1 MTPIVRHRLT
11 EKDTETLTAHC
22 SVCGFVAIRKSGT
35 GYQCAVKKA
44 QAHKTWA
51 GANPQKAAVN
61 RRHRSEH
68 LLTNKDRDNM
78 TARCQKCGDVKLV
91 PWGRGVVCGN
101 LAAIRRNVQEAS
113 SQGACRECWIIDG
126 SKVWLTADGVCPACT
141 AWDASSGP
149 RPPERRDTGGRD
161 AADLRFIG
169 FDPEFDATDPEPYGA
184 GFSIAGEVDPY
195 DIPEHESAVRGW
207 KTLGSRRP
215 WNEA

>member
-1 MTPIVRHRLT
+1 MSENVRHRLT
-11 EKDTETLTAHC
+11 EKDVETLTANC

-35 GYQCAVKKA
+35 GYQCAIKKA
-44 QAHKTWA
+44 QSHSTWA
-51 GANPQKAAVN
+51 SANPEKAAVN

-126 SKVWLTADGVCPACT
+126 SKVWLSADGTCPACK
-141 AWDASSGP
+141 AWDARNEP
-149 RPPERRDTGGRD
+149 RPAERRDPGRRSE
-161 AADLRFIG
+161 ADLRFIG
-169 FDPEFDATDPEPYGA
+169 YDPEFDGGEAEPYGA
-184 GFSIAGEVDPY
+184 GFSIVGDVDPY
-195 DIPEHESAVRGW
+195 EIPEYESAVRGW
-207 KTLGSRRP
+207 KTLGSGKP
-215 WNEA
+215 WNEV